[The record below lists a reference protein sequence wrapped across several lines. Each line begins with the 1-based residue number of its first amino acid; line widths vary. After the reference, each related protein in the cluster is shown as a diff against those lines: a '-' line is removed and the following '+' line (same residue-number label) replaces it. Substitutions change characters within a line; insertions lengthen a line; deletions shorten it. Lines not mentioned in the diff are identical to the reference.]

1 MFHVCENKCECI
13 AHTHTLLKSTHTHT
27 FKNHTHWAEHQKLCE
42 NVPEGGGVWVQMN
55 EDRCACDM
63 CGYIC
68 LLKVQNRQTEN
79 IVEVYI
85 DR

>member
-1 MFHVCENKCECI
+1 MTSCVSCVRKQVRMYRT
-13 AHTHTLLKSTHTHT
+13 HTHTLLKTTHI
-27 FKNHTHWAEHQKLCE
+27 EHQKLCE

-63 CGYIC
+63 C